1 MVRVRET
8 QQRHHLV
15 ELSGGRRASRPGHRS
30 RGQTLVEFALVF
42 PLFFTLFMGVVE
54 FSFTFNAIL
63 SVTFASRNAA
73 LAAAEAGN
81 ADGADCV
88 VLSGI
93 ENDIGAPADHARVIE
108 GGHLPRHVDR

>member
-1 MVRVRET
+1 MVRGRET
-8 QQRHHLV
+8 KQRHHLV
-15 ELSGGRRASRPGHRS
+15 ELSGGTGVATRASVA
-30 RGQTLVEFALVF
+30 GQTLVEFALVF

-63 SVTFASRNAA
+63 SVHFASRNAA

-81 ADGADCV
+81 AAGADCV

-93 ENDIGAPADHARVIE
+93 ERDISAPADHARVNE
-108 GGHLPRHVDR
+108 GRDLSRHVDR